1 MARESPGSDAEVIA
15 GGRAIL
21 GPELAISAIS
31 VTERGVGVLW
41 HGHFDQGP

>member
-21 GPELAISAIS
+21 GPELAIS